1 MLKCSSGYSM
11 RKVRKIREKLY
22 VYGTGTALPSE
33 HQLKQALDELK
44 ERLIHYYYLILGLE
58 LALLMPV

>member
-1 MLKCSSGYSM
+1 M

-33 HQLKQALDELK
+33 HQLKQALAELK
-44 ERLIHYYYLILGLE
+44 LLLLSHLLSFDLLISDFNF
-58 LALLMPV
+58 